1 MLSTTL
7 SHCARVVL
15 ITIALL
21 WSVGSRAQT
30 APQLVI
36 PDFPLF
42 LTSTGVPP
50 NIVIT
55 LDDSGSMRRGY
66 VPETLDNTQAALDGP
81 RFKAA
86 SVNGLYYDPTK
97 TYKIPTRTDSVVY
110 STSFAAAHFNGF
122 DPTKNPK
129 IGGISTP
136 INLGTSY
143 NVIAQS
149 ETDHSYSS
157 CTNSI
162 IQDNANTAGQCLLA
176 KNPATTTNYSATACS
191 VAFDRISGF
200 DRIRVTNP
208 TGTCSTIFSGIASG
222 ATVTIGNAGSYNGS
236 YTVASPPAPTSN
248 VIYINQSFDTS
259 STSASATI
267 SWLST
272 TAANT
277 NPVPAY
283 YYLYWADRPTL
294 TQPASCTNVRTD
306 DNCYIKI
313 VVGPTSGPGNTN
325 EQQNFANWYSFYR
338 TRALTVMSGSMSAV
352 ATLNNAKSRLGWQTI
367 NQCTSFGKT
376 CKGYDNV
383 DRTNRLETVSG
394 AKKTIFYD
402 WVQRMKLSGST
413 PLRGALKRAGEY
425 FTYSKPDNTDPY
437 SFDPYV
443 PGSTDPVYS
452 CRSNY
457 HILFT
462 DGLWNAETSYKTPGG
477 IDDLDST
484 TTAITLPDGQ
494 SYSARAPYQDI
505 SNAIVGTYPAPGNA
519 NSLADTAFYYWKTD
533 LLANS
538 ASTTPPRLDDVP
550 THIVESSS
558 NNETEYWNAKN
569 DPATWQHMVNFTI
582 GLGLSSSLVSNCYY
596 DPSSLTNANRDPNN
610 STISGRPGCPLITD
624 YTALKNGDKNW
635 PRINPTIGNNLYH
648 EPDGHVYD
656 LWHAAINS
664 RGKFYSADNPTD
676 VVAAFQDVMDT
687 ISSIAAA
694 GGGAKVSSNTTRSTE
709 DGATLFLA
717 KFNPDWSG
725 TLEAVPINDD
735 GTLNEAGT
743 LWEAG
748 NLIPPGNQPDGR
760 KIFTRNGGTAQEL
773 TNCAS
778 DLQTALNKNASG
790 TVDNLCSQRL
800 AWLRGYTAITGA
812 SWNSVSKTATFT
824 ALAHG
829 LKAGDYVVVSG
840 VSSKLAGVP
849 STAYNSDPNAYQ
861 IVSVPDND
869 RFVVS
874 LNSNPGTYDADEA
887 DNTLAQTGGDYALID
902 RSNDDRV
909 RYRDFRNRPSV
920 LGDIMNS
927 GTVYV
932 HKDGFGYG
940 NASILVDGKDT
951 YNNYVTA
958 KASNK
963 PVIYVGANDGMLH
976 AFNAEIT
983 GADMGKELFAYIPA
997 KVYQNLSALTDPTY
1011 GKSHKY
1017 FVDGTPTVSDVY
1029 LSGGWKTY
1037 LVGGLRAGGKGIY
1050 ALDITNPTSFSAD
1063 NVKWEFTDT
1072 GASPLG
1078 DPALGLT
1085 FGQPQIAAVSENQWA
1100 AIFGNGYNSSSQEP
1114 VLYIVDLSNGHLITA
1129 IHAPN
1134 TAPVSLPNGLST
1146 PFLFDRNGDG
1156 IMGAGDAIYAG
1167 DLHGNLW
1174 KFEKGSSGWIL
1185 GNGGAPLF
1193 TARNASGEVQAI
1205 TGQPMAVLL
1214 PASYKQGEGTT
1225 ATTVPIY
1232 FGSKVMVY
1240 FGTGRYLE
1248 AGDLTNDEVQ
1258 TFYGVVDSSSPATVS
1273 RNDLLLQTIDSSTV
1287 TAGSR
1292 LGRTVSNISPT
1303 AFETSHNGSAP
1314 KGCYLNLPA
1323 TPGKN
1328 PPIPSERI
1336 TSAPFI
1342 KFFRTLEPR
1351 LILVTSTP
1359 SSDPCEGGGTSWLMQ
1374 LSLNCG
1380 ELTERSFDTNNDQ
1393 QVNDGDVAVSGVKLQ
1408 TMVGISDTL
1417 TWIKGQSGIA
1427 HIQLPGSKG
1436 KIDKVTVS
1444 DDPDV
1449 PEEPPCDPATDPN
1462 HCCDPATDPNHCLP
1476 PGVPTTPKRI
1486 YWEQVQ

>member
-1 MLSTTL
+1 MSSTTF
-7 SHCARVVL
+7 SYCARVVL

-21 WSVGSRAQT
+21 WSIGGRAQT
-30 APQLVI
+30 APQLDI

-66 VPETLDNTQAALDGP
+66 VPETVDNTQAVLDGP

-97 TYKIPTRTDSVVY
+97 TYNIPTRSDGVAY
-110 STSFAAAHFNGF
+110 STSFAAANFNGF
-122 DPTKNPK
+122 DTSKGSN
-129 IGGISTP
+129 

-143 NVIAQS
+143 KVIAQS
-149 ETDHSYSS
+149 ETDHSYIS
-157 CTNSI
+157 CTNPI
-162 IQDNANTAGQCLLA
+162 VQGNANTADQCLLA
-176 KNPATTTNYSATACS
+176 KNPEEITPKSASCTNVYFNNRSNGDDEIQ
-191 VAFDRISGF
+191 VLG
-200 DRIRVTNP
+200 
-208 TGTCSTIFSGIASG
+208 TGTGCSTIFSGITSNKS
-222 ATVTIGNAGSYNGS
+222 VTISNSQYYNGT
-236 YTVASPPAPTSN
+236 YTVSSPTSN
-248 VIYINQSFDTS
+248 TIIRVSDPGFSQDRTS
-259 STSASATI
+259 NSATI
-267 SWLST
+267 NWSST

-283 YYLYWADRPTL
+283 YYLYWADRSGL
-294 TQPASCTNVRTD
+294 TQPASCTNSRSN

-313 VVGPTSGPGNTN
+313 VVGSTSGPGGTD
-325 EQQNFANWYSFYR
+325 ERQNFANWYSFYR

-352 ATLNNAKSRLGWQTI
+352 ATLGNAESRLGWQTL
-367 NQCTSFGKT
+367 NQCTNFGTT
-376 CKGYDNV
+376 CKGYDG
-383 DRTNRLETVSG
+383 TNRRNQLETVSN
-394 AKKTIFYD
+394 AKKTIFYN

-425 FTYSKPDNTDPY
+425 FTYSAANPNPY

-443 PGSTDPVYS
+443 TTNPVYS

-457 HILFT
+457 HVLFT
-462 DGLWNAETSYKTPGG
+462 DGLWNIDSGYTTPGS
-477 IDDLDST
+477 IADLDST
-484 TTAITLPDGQ
+484 TTAITLPDEE
-494 SYSARAPYQDI
+494 SYSARAPYRDI
-505 SNAIVGTYPAPGNA
+505 SNTAVSYSNS

-533 LLANS
+533 LLPDA
-538 ASTTPPRLDDVP
+538 ATTPPTARLDNVP
-550 THIVESSS
+550 ARIVEGSS
-558 NNETEYWNAKN
+558 NADTEYWNSKN

-596 DPSSLTNANRDPNN
+596 DPSDLTDNANRDPNN
-610 STISGRPGCPLITD
+610 SMIPGRPGCPLITD
-624 YTALKNGDKNW
+624 YTALKNGAKNW
-635 PRINPTIGNNLYH
+635 PRINPNIGNDLYH

-656 LWHAAINS
+656 LWHTAINS

-676 VVAAFQDVMDT
+676 VVAAFQDVLDT
-687 ISSIAAA
+687 ISSAAA
-694 GGGAKVSSNTTRSTE
+694 GGGGAKVSSNTTRSTE
-709 DGATLFLA
+709 EGATLFVA
-717 KFNPDWSG
+717 KFNSDWSG
-725 TLEAVPINDD
+725 TLEAIPINDD
-735 GTLNEAGT
+735 GTLNKAGT

-748 NLIPPGNQPDGR
+748 SLISPGNQSSPEGR

-773 TNCAS
+773 TNCTS

-800 AWLRGYTAITGA
+800 AWLRGFTAITGA
-812 SWNSVSKTATFT
+812 SWDPASQTATFT

-840 VSSKLAGVP
+840 VSSTLAGVP
-849 STAYNSDPNAYQ
+849 SAAYNSEPNAYQ
-861 IVSVPDND
+861 IVTADTDS
-869 RFVVS
+869 FTVS
-874 LNSNPGTYDADEA
+874 LSSDPGTYVTDEE
-887 DNTLAQTGGDYALID
+887 DNTLAQTGDYALID
-902 RSNDDRV
+902 RTNDDKV
-909 RYRDFRNRPSV
+909 HYRDFRKRSSV

-932 HKDGFGYG
+932 HKDDLGYG
-940 NASILVDGKDT
+940 STNIAVDGKDT
-951 YNNYVTA
+951 YNSYITT
-958 KASNK
+958 KAGNK
-963 PVIYVGANDGMLH
+963 PVVYVGANEGMLH

-983 GADMGKELFAYIPA
+983 GTDMGKELFAYVPA
-997 KVYQNLSALTDPTY
+997 KIYQNLSALTDLTY

-1029 LSGGWKTY
+1029 LGGGWKTY

-1063 NVKWEFTDT
+1063 NVKWEFTD
-1072 GASPLG
+1072 ADDS
-1078 DPALGLT
+1078 ALGLT
-1085 FGQPQIAAVSENQWA
+1085 FGQLQIAAVSDTQWA
-1100 AIFGNGYNSSSQEP
+1100 AIFGNGYNSSSQQP
-1114 VLYIVDLSNGHLITA
+1114 ALYIVDLSNGDLITR
-1129 IHAPN
+1129 IDVPS
-1134 TAPVSLPNGLST
+1134 TAPATLPNGLST

-1156 IMGAGDAIYAG
+1156 IMGNEVEDGDAIYAG

-1174 KFEKGSSGWIL
+1174 KFEKGTSGWIV

-1193 TARNASGEVQAI
+1193 TARNASNQVQAI
-1205 TGQPMAVLL
+1205 TGQPRAVLL
-1214 PASYKQGEGTT
+1214 PKSYEQGVDETKT
-1225 ATTVPIY
+1225 KVDIY

-1273 RNDLLLQTIDSSTV
+1273 RSDLLRQTVDASNV

-1292 LGRTVSNISPT
+1292 QGRTVSNTLPT
-1303 AFETSHNGSAP
+1303 TFETAHNGSAP
-1314 KGCYLNLPA
+1314 KGCYLDLPA
-1323 TPGKN
+1323 TPGIN

-1336 TSAPFI
+1336 TSAPLI

-1380 ELTERSFDTNNDQ
+1380 QLTERSFDTNNDQ
-1393 QVNDGDVAVSGVKLQ
+1393 QVGDGDVAVSGVQLR
-1408 TMVGISDTL
+1408 TMVGMSDNL
-1417 TWIKGQSGIA
+1417 TWIKGQSGVA
-1427 HIQLPGSKG
+1427 HVQLPGSKSELDT
-1436 KIDKVTVS
+1436 ITVK
-1444 DDPDV
+1444 DDPDE
-1449 PEEPPCDPATDPN
+1449 PEV
-1462 HCCDPATDPNHCLP
+1462 
-1476 PGVPTTPKRI
+1476 PGVPTTLKRI
-1486 YWEQVQ
+1486 YWEQIQ